1 MLDSYQARQRYNN
14 AMSKFARVGAC
25 ILKVAFFYLTMNEIW
40 KDVKGYEGKYQ
51 VSNLGRIRCL
61 KNKRN
66 KEGIMSLGEKRGYY
80 IILVPNGKSRK
91 NLFVHRLV
99 AMAFIPNPLN
109 KPYIDHINGDSRDNR
124 VENLRWCTHKENMNN
139 PITKQRIRDAM
150 MGENNPFYGKTHRED
165 TKSRISQS
173 RMGKYRGEEN
183 PFYGK
188 THREDTKSRISQ
200 SRMGKYRGEENPFYG
215 KKHTLETKAIMSQ
228 KKKERGGIPI
238 VQMSKEGEIIKVW
251 EHASIAGKTLNISP
265 SSITECCRGKR
276 KSIGGYIWKYESIWK
291 SNL

>member
-25 ILKVAFFYLTMNEIW
+25 ILKIAFFYLTMNEIW

-188 THREDTKSRISQ
+188 
-200 SRMGKYRGEENPFYG
+200 
-215 KKHTLETKAIMSQ
+215 KHTLETKAIMSQ

-276 KSIGGYIWKYESIWK
+276 KSIGGYIWEYETIWK